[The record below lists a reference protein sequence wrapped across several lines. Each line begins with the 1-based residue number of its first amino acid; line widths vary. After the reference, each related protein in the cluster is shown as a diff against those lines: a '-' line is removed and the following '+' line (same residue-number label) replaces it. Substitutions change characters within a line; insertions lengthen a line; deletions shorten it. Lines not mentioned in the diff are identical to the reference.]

1 MIQIVGISLIS
12 SVLYMVV
19 KKYCPEY
26 SVLAEIGAV
35 LLVFVLLLP
44 YVKTIV
50 DFFYKYTEYGGIS
63 NDYVKI
69 VLKTIGVAI
78 LTQFASGICKDSG
91 QSALSDKIELA
102 GKLIIA
108 VFVIPMAQTLL
119 EVAVN
124 IIKMD

>member
-35 LLVFVLLLP
+35 LLVFTLLFP
-44 YVKTIV
+44 YIKTIV
-50 DFFYKYTEYGGIS
+50 DFYYEYTEYSGIS
-63 NDYVKI
+63 NDYIKI
-69 VLKTIGVAI
+69 VVKTVGIAI
-78 LTQFASGICKDSG
+78 LTQFASGVCKDSG
-91 QSALSDKIELA
+91 QIALSDKIELA
-102 GKLIIA
+102 GKLIVA
-108 VFVIPMAQTLL
+108 VLAIPMAQALL

-124 IIKMD
+124 VIKMD